1 MGMVGILQIDL
12 QTNEL
17 VPTKSLLCFREH
29 NPSPASS
36 ILATVTRPSS
46 IQCSRARQAYKF
58 SNLIRFFYIQRHMEL
73 LKTSKPYFH
82 NIWDCHLWLFLIS
95 CRENKGADTSMT
107 SLMELDMLE
116 FTIVMFSVKNILHFW
131 IYNILNN
138 SYYYNIYYKCQK

>member
-1 MGMVGILQIDL
+1 MVAILQIDL

-17 VPTKSLLCFREH
+17 VPTQSLLCFREH

-46 IQCSRARQAYKF
+46 IQCSRARQAYNF
-58 SNLIRFFYIQRHMEL
+58 SNLILFFIYRD
-73 LKTSKPYFH
+73 
-82 NIWDCHLWLFLIS
+82 IWSYWRLVNLIFTITHLWLFLIS
-95 CRENKGADTSMT
+95 CRENKGTDTSMT

-131 IYNILNN
+131 IHNVLNN